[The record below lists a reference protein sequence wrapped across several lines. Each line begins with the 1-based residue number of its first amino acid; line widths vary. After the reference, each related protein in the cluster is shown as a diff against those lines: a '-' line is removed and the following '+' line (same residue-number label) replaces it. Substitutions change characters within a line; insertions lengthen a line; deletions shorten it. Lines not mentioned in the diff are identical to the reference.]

1 MAITPIKIMF
11 AISDT
16 GGGHRSAAASII
28 AALDKERSIQSTIVD
43 FLRTTN
49 FPGLKKAPEI
59 YDYCSK
65 NHVWLNNLFFRKTNS
80 ISRINALTKIVYF
93 QSHYSIKK
101 AIANTQP
108 DAVVAVHPLVIGL
121 LHQTRKKSRAT
132 WPIIAVITD
141 LVTIHASWA
150 TPGADIYLVPTQE
163 AFQSLIKY
171 GIPYS
176 QIIYTGFPVHPKFL
190 NNSLTKKQAC
200 DELDIKSDKFT
211 VLLTGG
217 GVGAGNMGDW
227 VHTLKTQCPDKQI
240 LVITGNNKDL
250 YNELN
255 KLKSHSDRLHVYGF
269 VNNMETIMAASDV
282 IVSKAGPGTLMEGVT
297 MKKPLIVTEAIG
309 IQETGNID
317 FITKNQL
324 GYHCPTP
331 REACTIINRIANSIP
346 SGNLAYNDMI
356 PINGSTYIADIILD
370 TIHATIGVN
379 DPVET
384 QDKHIFIGA

>member
-1 MAITPIKIMF
+1 MVNTPTKIMF

-16 GGGHRSAAASII
+16 GGGHRSAAVSIV
-28 AALDKERSIQSTIVD
+28 AALDKELSIQSTIVD

-59 YDYCSK
+59 YDYCSR
-65 NHVWLNNLFFRKTNS
+65 NHVWLNNLFFEKTNS
-80 ISRINALTKIVYF
+80 INRINALTKIVYF
-93 QSHYSIKK
+93 QSHYSIKR

-150 TPGADIYLVPTQE
+150 TPGADVYLVPTQE

-176 QIIYTGFPVHPKFL
+176 QIIYTGFPVHPKFT
-190 NNSLTKKQAC
+190 NSNLSKKQAC
-200 DELDIKSDKFT
+200 DELGIKNDAFT

-217 GVGAGNMGDW
+217 GVGAGNMSDW
-227 VHTLKTQCPDKQI
+227 VHTLETQCPDKQI

-250 YNELN
+250 YNELKN
-255 KLKSHSDRLHVYGF
+255 RTPQSDRLYVYGF
-269 VNNMETIMAASDV
+269 VNNMETLMAASDV

-297 MKKPLIVTEAIG
+297 MKKALIVTEAVG

-317 FITKNQL
+317 FINKNQL

-331 REACTIINRIANSIP
+331 IEACIKINQIANCASYGILAGNETIP
-346 SGNLAYNDMI
+346 T
-356 PINGSTYIADIILD
+356 NGSQNIADIILD
-370 TIHATIGVN
+370 TIKATASVKSPEKSQESPIV
-379 DPVET
+379 
-384 QDKHIFIGA
+384 IGA

>member
-1 MAITPIKIMF
+1 MAIAPTKIMF

-28 AALDKERSIQSTIVD
+28 AALDKEPGIQSTIVD

-49 FPGLKKAPEI
+49 FPGLKRAPEI
-59 YDYCSK
+59 YDYCSR
-65 NHVWLNNLFFRKTNS
+65 NHLWLNNLFFKKTNS

-93 QSHYSIKK
+93 QSHYSIKRT
-101 AIANTQP
+101 IANTQP

-121 LHQTRKKSRAT
+121 LNQTRKESCAT

-176 QIIYTGFPVHPKFL
+176 QIIYTGFPVHPKFTNRNL
-190 NNSLTKKQAC
+190 SKKQAC
-200 DELDIKSDKFT
+200 RELGINNESFT

-217 GVGAGNMGDW
+217 GVGAGNMSDW
-227 VHTLKTQCPDKQI
+227 VHTLETQCPDKQI
-240 LVITGNNKDL
+240 LVITGNNKEL
-250 YNELN
+250 YNELKN
-255 KLKSHSDRLHVYGF
+255 RKFQSDRLHVYGF
-269 VNNMETIMAASDV
+269 VNNMETLMAASDV

-297 MKKPLIVTEAIG
+297 MKKKLIVTEAVG
-309 IQETGNID
+309 IQESGNID
-317 FITKNQL
+317 FINKNQL

-331 REACTIINRIANSIP
+331 IEACTIINQIANSA
-346 SGNLAYNDMI
+346 SYGNLIYNDTI
-356 PINGSTYIADIILD
+356 PINGSQNIADIILD
-370 TIHATIGVN
+370 TISPTISVKSPITARG
-379 DPVET
+379 
-384 QDKHIFIGA
+384 KHIFIGA